1 MRKDYKITRDI
12 LIELISN
19 IPEEDL
25 EDILKQ
31 ARAKRKIKVV
41 NPSKFDSLIGLF
53 KLGGDAL
60 KDTETYY
67 NCVANEAEEM
77 GIKYIVSFD
86 KDFDTMK
93 ELTRIY
99 DKQSLESL
107 VHDEPNK
114 PNQPNRP
121 DRP

>member
-31 ARAKRKIKVV
+31 ARAKRKIKLV

-67 NCVANEAEEM
+67 E
-77 GIKYIVSFD
+77 
-86 KDFDTMK
+86 
-93 ELTRIY
+93 
-99 DKQSLESL
+99 
-107 VHDEPNK
+107 
-114 PNQPNRP
+114 
-121 DRP
+121 